1 MAHLTMQQISRT
13 KQVQE
18 IINCA
23 CKSTHQMVQ
32 NISLVMGKVRCGC
45 MRKTSREPRGGGVA
59 ALSSPSAEQISDL
72 RVDNG
77 PVMWKNTI
85 LTQGDT
91 LRKMY
96 LHTVLDTSQRT
107 PAFSAILNIL

>member
-1 MAHLTMQQISRT
+1 
-13 KQVQE
+13 
-18 IINCA
+18 
-23 CKSTHQMVQ
+23 
-32 NISLVMGKVRCGC
+32 
-45 MRKTSREPRGGGVA
+45 MRKTSREPHGGGVA

-91 LRKMY
+91 LRKNVSAYRLGY
-96 LHTVLDTSQRT
+96 LSKDAGFFRHSEYSIDRMPHIIAKDLLYSFVMHEYSH
-107 PAFSAILNIL
+107 